1 MEFTTTALYSSATAV
16 AAIAGSWV
24 AVNLR
29 QVVPT
34 NEVHIVQS
42 AKKQT
47 SYGSDTQNGNTYY
60 KWPSWLPIIGISTT
74 IMPVSV
80 FKLELQAYDAYD
92 IGRVPFEVDIVAFFR
107 IGDPNIA
114 AQRVSSF
121 RELEEQLLFVM
132 RGALRNILASEDID
146 RIMVERSTLGEM
158 FTKAVDEQL
167 KNWGVHSVKNIE
179 LMDIR
184 DTQGNQVI
192 HNIMEKKKSL
202 IEKESR
208 VVVAVN
214 MKDAK
219 IAEIAANRDAQLE
232 GQLAEEAIGFRT
244 AEKNQKV
251 GIANEKT
258 LQAINDEQ
266 KVSKQKAMEVVSV
279 QSVRQAE
286 INREVAV
293 VQAEQAKQTTV
304 LLAEG
309 GLEAKKRESE
319 AIQIEGEAK
328 AAAEKALQ
336 LAPVQA
342 QITLAQ
348 EIGGNEG
355 YQSYLVSIR
364 QIEANQ
370 AVGVK
375 QAEAL
380 TSADVKVIVNG
391 GSPAAGVSNVMD
403 LFTPKGG
410 TQLAGFVEAL
420 AQSPEGQSV
429 IQKFVGPKGGKAA

>member
-1 MEFTTTALYSSATAV
+1 MEFTTTALYSSAAAV
-16 AAIAGSWV
+16 AAIAGSWI

-121 RELEEQLLFVM
+121 HELEEQLLFVM

-146 RIMVERSTLGEM
+146 KIMVERSSLGEM
-158 FTKAVDEQL
+158 FTEAVDEQL

-184 DTQGNQVI
+184 DTGSNQVI

-202 IEKESR
+202 IEMQSR
-208 VVVAVN
+208 TEVARN

-219 IAEIAANRDAQLE
+219 VAEIQAGRDAGIEQ
-232 GQLAEEAIGFRT
+232 QQAEEAVSFRT
-244 AEKNQKV
+244 AEKNAKV

-258 LQAINDEQ
+258 LQAVRDEQ
-266 KVSKQKAMEVVSV
+266 KVSKQKEMEVLSV
-279 QSVRQAE
+279 QNIRQAE
-286 INREVAV
+286 ITKQAFVIA
-293 VQAEQAKQTTV
+293 AEQEKQVTI
-304 LLAEG
+304 LNAEG
-309 GLEAKKRESE
+309 SLEAEKRKAE
-319 AIQIEGEAK
+319 AIQVNGEAR
-328 AAAEKALQ
+328 ASAEKALQ

-348 EIGGNEG
+348 EIGQNES
-355 YQSYLVSIR
+355 YQDYLTKIR

-380 TSADVKVIVNG
+380 AKADIKVIANAG
-391 GSPAAGVSNVMD
+391 APTAGVSNVMD